1 RPPSRT
7 RPLPP
12 RAGPLSSPPSPFS
25 PPSPPPLPST
35 VDPPAMSGPS
45 LLLGI
50 TQLPQGIE
58 QTGVKRLLLALVLD
72 PEHQLVLT
80 LAQLDRHGRLVRLHG
95 TAARA
100 AAVDEL
106 AVQPDR

>member
-1 RPPSRT
+1 TLWNQARPALARPSCCHT
-7 RPLPP
+7 S
-12 RAGPLSSPPSPFS
+12 AICLSSAATLSS
-25 PPSPPPLPST
+25 I
-35 VDPPAMSGPS
+35 VDTPAMSGPS

-50 TQLPQGIE
+50 TQLPQGIK

-80 LAQLDRHGRLVRLHG
+80 LAQLGRHGRLVRLHG